1 MANNYN
7 RIAKYYDTLSRV
19 IYQRAIIKAQ
29 VFLIQFVKD
38 NDNILL
44 VGGGT
49 GWILEELS
57 KLQKKNVSVV
67 YVEKSEA
74 MIDLAKKRTAPNI
87 KTTFILQPVEYYL
100 SSERFD
106 VIITPFLFDNFKKN
120 KINILFTKLDVFLKP
135 RGIWLY
141 ADFVNDSTEKKL
153 WQRLLLK
160 TMYKFFRLTAD
171 IETQQLVDMK
181 PYFKKKYQLLTEQL
195 YYKKFIQALAYRK
208 TG

>member
-1 MANNYN
+1 M
-7 RIAKYYDTLSRV
+7 
-19 IYQRAIIKAQ
+19 
-29 VFLIQFVKD
+29 
-38 NDNILL
+38 
-44 VGGGT
+44 
-49 GWILEELS
+49 
-57 KLQKKNVSVV
+57 QKKNVSVV

-141 ADFVNDSTEKKL
+141 ADFVNDGTQKKL